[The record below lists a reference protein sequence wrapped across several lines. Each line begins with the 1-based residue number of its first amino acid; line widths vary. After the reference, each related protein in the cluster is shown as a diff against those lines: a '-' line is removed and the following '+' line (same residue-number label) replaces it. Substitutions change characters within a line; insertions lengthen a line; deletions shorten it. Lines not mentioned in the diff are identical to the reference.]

1 MHERTKEHQKDEKEL
16 EEKVEEALPKKE
28 RPSEQP
34 PTLRIELNWEALLI
48 PIVTLGVGILLML
61 FGPGL
66 LLPVL
71 GGAFALV
78 GITLFAVVFFP
89 LVGLKRYTEK
99 TTKEKL
105 KRAQQKMENMEDKE
119 K

>member
-1 MHERTKEHQKDEKEL
+1 MHERTKENPKDEKKL
-16 EEKVEEALPKKE
+16 EEKVEAVLPKKE
-28 RPSEQP
+28 RPSDQA

-48 PIVTLGVGILLML
+48 PIVTLGGGILLMF

-89 LVGLKRYTEK
+89 LVGLKRYAEK
-99 TTKEKL
+99 TTKEKI
-105 KRAQQKMENMEDKE
+105 KRAQRKMKNMEKKE
-119 K
+119 T